1 MNATHLHLLLN
12 HVPVLG
18 VVFGVL
24 LLGAALV
31 RKSQELLKASLVV
44 FAICAAMAVPVYLSG
59 EPAEHLV
66 EHLPGISEPVIEA
79 HEEAAEVAFIA
90 VIVLGV
96 AAVAMLIVFRAP
108 RSIPRPVS
116 AGALIIALATC
127 GLLLRTANLGG
138 KVRHTEIRDNQPAAT
153 ASIGS
158 GRSEDT
164 K

>member
-1 MNATHLHLLLN
+1 
-12 HVPVLG
+12 
-18 VVFGVL
+18 
-24 LLGAALV
+24 
-31 RKSQELLKASLVV
+31 
-44 FAICAAMAVPVYLSG
+44 VYLSG